1 MFSKTIKIGEGQK
14 FDLTQVSTEGIT
26 KEEAAKKDAKLIE
39 IFNVLDS
46 DKDGKLSAKE
56 LADAMDIFGSYDTDG
71 NKKLSKKE
79 LDALAD
85 DINATLGTSG
95 KERIKRSDIK
105 DFLGNIMAASKND
118 EKKAVSAVLA
128 EAKMQQ
134 AQAEHEQKMQK
145 LDNEAKKLGYEPTNN
160 EGVYYNKEKNAYV
173 MYDEASKTFKPAKY
187 DNEKKSFEFK
197 TEDEIKADEAA
208 EAKKKEEAAAAAE
221 AEAQRKKEAEAP
233 KSHKYT
239 VQPDESFTTVIKKAL
254 KAQGIEN
261 PTAEQ
266 IEAAKEQFKKD
277 NPGAIKKTKSGY
289 EYLLVGAE
297 VNLPAKVDA
306 PLDKA
311 AAEAQWA
318 QNHPDLVQGRG
329 GSDPAG
335 NTDAADGDKSSKGK
349 ANGDLT
355 EAEKKTADES
365 AQKAG
370 YRKTNCAGI
379 YYDEANQQ
387 HYKYNTA
394 TGKLE
399 KLDAH
404 QVFADG
410 TYSKRGENDDG
421 VTFRNLY
428 DKNGQLIQQEYTKTD
443 GTKGISTIKDGKITT
458 NTETFKDGTKVIE
471 TYKDGKKTTRTET
484 YKDGT
489 TVEFSGYDS
498 TNTATKRVEK
508 DKNGNIT
515 AIYTFENNADGSFKQ
530 QEHDKDGN
538 PIGEPTYWYNGE
550 QITKEEYEK
559 RK

>member
-1 MFSKTIKIGEGQK
+1 MRMFGKTIKIGEGQK

-173 MYDEASKTFKPAKY
+173 MYNEASKTFKPAKY

-233 KSHKYT
+233 KTHKYT
-239 VQPDESFTTVIKKAL
+239 VQPDESFTSVIKKAL

-306 PLDKA
+306 PLDRA
-311 AAEAQWA
+311 AAEAKWA
-318 QNHPDLVQGRG
+318 QNHPDLVQGRQK
-329 GSDPAG
+329 P
-335 NTDAADGDKSSKGK
+335 K

-355 EAEKKTADES
+355 AEEKKTADET

-379 YYDEANQQ
+379 YYDEANKQ

-399 KLDAH
+399 KLNAH

-410 TYSKRGENDDG
+410 SYSVHWKSKEGIKVRGF
-421 VTFRNLY
+421 V
-428 DKNGQLIQQEYTKTD
+428 TKT
-443 GTKGISTIKDGKITT
+443 GSVSRKNIPTKM
-458 NTETFKDGTKVIE
+458 
-471 TYKDGKKTTRTET
+471 
-484 YKDGT
+484 
-489 TVEFSGYDS
+489 
-498 TNTATKRVEK
+498 
-508 DKNGNIT
+508 
-515 AIYTFENNADGSFKQ
+515 
-530 QEHDKDGN
+530 
-538 PIGEPTYWYNGE
+538 E
-550 QITKEEYEK
+550 QK
-559 RK
+559 

>member
-1 MFSKTIKIGEGQK
+1 M
-14 FDLTQVSTEGIT
+14 
-26 KEEAAKKDAKLIE
+26 EATA
-39 IFNVLDS
+39 
-46 DKDGKLSAKE
+46 
-56 LADAMDIFGSYDTDG
+56 
-71 NKKLSKKE
+71 
-79 LDALAD
+79 
-85 DINATLGTSG
+85 
-95 KERIKRSDIK
+95 
-105 DFLGNIMAASKND
+105 ND
-118 EKKAVSAVLA
+118 EKGSTSAIIKEADAQKAAL
-128 EAKMQQ
+128 EKQQ
-134 AQAEHEQKMQK
+134 KLEK

-160 EGVYYNKEKNAYV
+160 EGVYYSKEKGVYV

-187 DNEKKSFEFK
+187 DSAKKSFEFK

-208 EAKKKEEAAAAAE
+208 ETKKKEEAAAAAE
-221 AEAQRKKEAEAP
+221 AEAKRKKEAEAP

-277 NPGAIKKTKSGY
+277 NPGAVKTNRSGY

-306 PLDKA
+306 PLDKT

-318 QNHPDLVQGRG
+318 KNHPELVQGG
-329 GSDPAG
+329 GGADLRAKPGGANG
-335 NTDAADGDKSSKGK
+335 AASSTPK

-355 EAEKKTADES
+355 AEEKKAADES

-370 YRKTNCAGI
+370 YRKTDCAGI
-379 YYDEANQQ
+379 YYDEANKQ

-399 KLDAH
+399 KLDAT

-410 TYSKRGENDDG
+410 TYSKRGKNDDG

>member
-233 KSHKYT
+233 KTHKYT
-239 VQPDESFTTVIKKAL
+239 VQPDESFTSVIKKAL

-266 IEAAKEQFKKD
+266 IEAEKEQFKKD

-311 AAEAQWA
+311 AAEAKWA
-318 QNHPDLVQGRG
+318 QNHPELVQGRG
-329 GSDPAG
+329 GSAP
-335 NTDAADGDKSSKGK
+335 ADGQNDTGAKNGTEKAKPK

-355 EAEKKTADES
+355 AEEKKTADET

-379 YYDEANQQ
+379 YYDEANKQ

-399 KLDAH
+399 KLNAH

-410 TYSKRGENDDG
+410 SYSVHWKSKEGIKVRG
-421 VTFRNLY
+421 VR
-428 DKNGQLIQQEYTKTD
+428 DKNGQRIKKEYTD
-443 GTKGISTIKDGKITT
+443 
-458 NTETFKDGTKVIE
+458 KDGTKVAI
-471 TYKDGKKTTRTET
+471 TYKNAKETMQTEKYTDGSSS
-484 YKDGT
+484 
-489 TVEFSGYDS
+489 EFSGYDENGNS
-498 TNTATKRVEK
+498 TKRVNK
-508 DKNGNIT
+508 
-515 AIYTFENNADGSFKQ
+515 
-530 QEHDKDGN
+530 DKDGN
-538 PIGEPTYWYNGE
+538 ITSVYTFEFKTNGYYKVQELDKDGKPIGEPLYRDKDDNK
-550 QITKEEYEK
+550 IPKEEYEK
-559 RK
+559 AK